1 MTLQSLLTAC
11 ANVTSAMVER
21 KKKSVKKTAV
31 PAVGAAGGKSDRTRR
46 KILNAALDLFRR
58 RGFDETTM
66 RAVAEKAGVA
76 QGAAY
81 YYFRSKN
88 DIVLAYYLRCE
99 EEMRDA
105 LPGILAES
113 KSFRKRMQAVV
124 EFRFRQFEPH
134 RKFVSVLFQ
143 NSVNPDSPLSP
154 FHAATS
160 EIREGVVRTFDQV
173 VDGSDIR
180 FNDELRPHAPHLL
193 WLFQLALLLY
203 WMFDESEGRK
213 NSRRLLDLSLGILMQ
228 VLRLQR
234 LPFARGLV
242 KSAAKALAEFSPAR
256 R

>member
-1 MTLQSLLTAC
+1 
-11 ANVTSAMVER
+11 MVQPKVA
-21 KKKSVKKTAV
+21 KKKSKSRARA
-31 PAVGAAGGKSDRTRR
+31 PAQAPEHGGKSERTRL
-46 KILNAALDLFRR
+46 KILNAALELFRR
-58 RGFDETTM
+58 RGFEDTTM

-88 DIVLAYYLRCE
+88 DIVLAFYLRCE

-113 KSFRKRMQAVV
+113 KSFRKRLQSVV

-143 NSVNPDSPLSP
+143 NSVNPESPLSP
-154 FHAATS
+154 FHDATA
-160 EIREGVVRTFDQV
+160 EIRDGVVRTFDQII
-173 VDGSDIR
+173 DGSDVR

-213 NSRRLLDLSLGILMQ
+213 HSARLLDLSLGILMQ

-234 LPFARGLV
+234 VPFARGLI
-242 KSAAKALAEFSPAR
+242 KSAAKALAEFSPAQAPSP
-256 R
+256 